1 MPSNLLTADTSFPNL
16 TDDQSTDDKFSKITN
31 YLYMLLEQLRYSL
44 SNLGISNFNDSELEE
59 LANII
64 TEPIYI
70 QLSDVEGNISS
81 LYIEADNL
89 TSRIQDAEGNIST
102 LQQTSTSLMSQITSL
117 NGDVST
123 LQQTATSLTSR
134 ITDAEGNISSIQQT
148 VTGITSTI
156 QDINGNISSI
166 QQTVGSITSTVS
178 GLSGDVDDL
187 NGDVSTLT
195 QSVSTIRQ
203 TVNSITLSVSNG
215 QTSSTI
221 TMYRNGIAVA
231 SDTITFN
238 GMVTFSDLSTSGQT
252 TINGGNITTG
262 TISGVT
268 LRSLSG
274 EDSGFQVCYGYR
286 NNYDIVGGI
295 RYDASG
301 AGTETEARQRM
312 FIYTNYG
319 WALKLESGS
328 SASFEANGILYLRG
342 STACTISSGS
352 GMLDLRGQVY
362 INSESLDSYILGVVG

>member
-178 GLSGDVDDL
+178 GLSDDVDGL
-187 NGDVSTLT
+187 S

-342 STACTISSGS
+342 STACTISSGN